1 MTFDSPIVGHHRF
14 GPGGGAAS
22 GTEAPPTQVSDSE
35 RLRRWRMVLGG
46 ADDGTGVRL
55 SGDDARIDAALGAV
69 YDTAPASR
77 GGKRQG
83 GLGASAPNVSRWLGD
98 IRKFFPTSVVQ
109 VMQRDALERLN
120 LKRLLLE
127 PELLASVE
135 PDIHL
140 VATLLELSKLLP
152 DTARA
157 TARQVVGQVVDQV
170 EQRLAQRTRQAVIG
184 ALNRSQRSR
193 RPRLPDVDWNRTIH
207 ANLRHYLPERR
218 TIVPEKL
225 VGYGRRQHS
234 IDKEIVLAID
244 QSGSMAESVVYAGV
258 FGSVLASIRA
268 IRTQV
273 VAFDTS
279 VVDLTD
285 RLNDPIDVLFGIQL
299 GGGTDIDSAIA
310 YCERLITRPADTVL
324 ILLSDLFEG
333 GVRDGLEGRLAQLV
347 RSGVTCVVL
356 LALSDEGAP
365 SFDRDHAAALASLG
379 VPSFACT
386 PDLFPDLIAAAIER
400 RDLTR
405 WAGAQGIVTTTPR
418 SHS

>member
-1 MTFDSPIVGHHRF
+1 MTPVE
-14 GPGGGAAS
+14 
-22 GTEAPPTQVSDSE
+22 EAE
-35 RLRRWRMVLGG
+35 RLRRWRLVLGG

-55 SGDDARIDAALGAV
+55 TGEDTRVDAALGAV
-69 YDTAPASR
+69 YDVAPASR

-83 GLGASAPNVSRWLGD
+83 GLGTSAPAVSRWLGD
-98 IRKFFPTSVVQ
+98 IRRFFPSTVVQ
-109 VMQRDALERLN
+109 VMQRDAIERLH

-127 PELLASVE
+127 PEMLASVE
-135 PDIHL
+135 PDVHL

-157 TARQVVGQVVDQV
+157 TARQVVGVVVAQI
-170 EQRLAQRTRQAVIG
+170 EARLAQRTRQAVTG
-184 ALNRSQRSR
+184 ALSRAHRSR

-218 TIVPEKL
+218 TVVPEKL
-225 VGYGRRQHS
+225 IGFGRRQYALER
-234 IDKEIVLAID
+234 EIVLAID

-258 FGSVLASIRA
+258 FGSVLASIRSL
-268 IRTQV
+268 RTSV

-279 VVDLTD
+279 VVDLTEH
-285 RLNDPIDVLFGIQL
+285 LHDPIDVLFGVQL
-299 GGGTDIDSAIA
+299 GGGTDIDQAIA

-324 ILLSDLFEG
+324 VLLSDLFEG
-333 GVRDGLEGRLAQLV
+333 GVRDALATRLAHLV

-356 LALSDEGAP
+356 LSLSDEGAP
-365 SFDRDHAAALASLG
+365 AFDREHASILASVG

-386 PDLFPDLIAAAIER
+386 PDQFPDLIAAAIEG

-405 WAGAQGIVTTTPR
+405 WAGAQGIVTTPSR
-418 SHS
+418 SSLI

>member
-1 MTFDSPIVGHHRF
+1 MTPVED
-14 GPGGGAAS
+14 A
-22 GTEAPPTQVSDSE
+22 E
-35 RLRRWRMVLGG
+35 RLRRWRLVLGG

-55 SGDDARIDAALGAV
+55 TGEDTRVDAALGAV
-69 YDTAPASR
+69 YDVAPASR

-83 GLGASAPNVSRWLGD
+83 GLGASAPAVSRWLGD
-98 IRKFFPTSVVQ
+98 IRRFFPSTVVQ
-109 VMQRDALERLN
+109 VMQRDAIDRLH

-127 PELLASVE
+127 PEMLASVE
-135 PDIHL
+135 PDVHL

-157 TARQVVGQVVDQV
+157 TARQVVGVVVAQI
-170 EQRLAQRTRQAVIG
+170 EARLAQRTRQAVTG
-184 ALNRSQRSR
+184 ALSRAHRSR

-225 VGYGRRQHS
+225 IGFGRRQHALER
-234 IDKEIVLAID
+234 EIVLAID

-258 FGSVLASIRA
+258 FGSVLASIRSL
-268 IRTQV
+268 RTSV

-279 VVDLTD
+279 VVDLTEH
-285 RLNDPIDVLFGIQL
+285 LHDPIDVLFGVQL
-299 GGGTDIDSAIA
+299 GGGTDIDQAIA

-324 ILLSDLFEG
+324 VLLSDLFEG
-333 GVRDGLEGRLAQLV
+333 GVRDALAARLAHLV

-356 LALSDEGAP
+356 LSLSDEGAP
-365 SFDRDHAAALASLG
+365 AFDREHASILAAVG

-386 PDLFPDLIAAAIER
+386 PDQFPDLIAAAIEG
-400 RDLTR
+400 RDLNR
-405 WAGAQGIVTTTPR
+405 WAGAQGIVTTPSR
-418 SHS
+418 SSLI